1 MDNIC
6 EQIVVKSRTGSDRIK
21 AVLIIL
27 GMAVLSAAL
36 LFLAFITGFLVFLLV
51 AIAGVVGGIYL
62 LNGIEVEY
70 EYIVTNNELDIDKI
84 IGRRSRKRMITVDL
98 SQAEDLCVYNAENEP
113 EADATVF
120 ATTGLEK
127 DAYYLFVQHSD
138 YGKVGIIFNPNART
152 REAMI
157 REFPYALRTRL
168 SENIDNKN
176 TDSENNDNKNTD
188 GEDR

>member
-21 AVLIIL
+21 AVLVIM
-27 GMAVLSAAL
+27 GMAVLSAVL
-36 LFLAFITGFLVFLLV
+36 LFLAFITGFLVFLLI
-51 AIAGVVGGIYL
+51 AIVGVVGGVYL

-84 IGRRSRKRMITVDL
+84 IGRRTRKRMITVDL
-98 SQAEDLCVYNAENEP
+98 SKAEDLCVYNAENEP

-138 YGKVGIIFNPNART
+138 YGKVGIIFNPNSRT

-157 REFPYALRTRL
+157 REFPYALKTRL
-168 SENIDNKN
+168 QKSENNSENIDNKN
-176 TDSENNDNKNTD
+176 AD
-188 GEDR
+188 GEKQ

>member
-6 EQIVVKSRTGSDRIK
+6 EQIVVKSRTSSDRIK
-21 AVLIIL
+21 VVLIIL
-27 GMAVLSAAL
+27 GMALLSAVL

-70 EYIVTNNELDIDKI
+70 EYIITNNELDIDKI
-84 IGRRSRKRMITVDL
+84 IGRRTRKRMITVDL
-98 SQAEDLCVYNAENEP
+98 SKAEDLCVYNAENEP

-157 REFPYALRTRL
+157 REFPYALKTKL
-168 SENIDNKN
+168 EKSNNSDSENSKSENID
-176 TDSENNDNKNTD
+176 
-188 GEDR
+188 GEKQ

>member
-6 EQIVVKSRTGSDRIK
+6 EQIVVKSRTGGDRAK

-27 GMAVLSAAL
+27 GMAVLSAVL
-36 LFLAFITGFLVFLLV
+36 LFLAFITGFLVLV
-51 AIAGVVGGIYL
+51 LIAIAAVVGGIYL

-70 EYIVTNNELDIDKI
+70 EYIITNNELDIDKI
-84 IGRRSRKRMITVDL
+84 IGRRTRKRMITVDL
-98 SQAEDLCVYNAENEP
+98 SQAEDLCVYNSETEP
-113 EADATVF
+113 ETDATVF

-127 DAYYLFVQHSD
+127 DAYYLFVRHSD
-138 YGKVGIIFNPNART
+138 YGKVGVIFNPNSRT

-168 SENIDNKN
+168 GENIDSK
-176 TDSENNDNKNTD
+176 KTD
-188 GEDR
+188 GESKDSKNADGENQ

>member
-6 EQIVVKSRTGSDRIK
+6 EQIVLKSRTSGDRTK

-27 GMAVLSAAL
+27 GMAVLSAVL

-84 IGRRSRKRMITVDL
+84 VGRRTRKRMITVDL
-98 SQAEDLCVYNAENEP
+98 SKAEDLCVYSAENEP
-113 EADATVF
+113 ESDTTVF

-138 YGKVGIIFNPNART
+138 YGKVGIIFNPNSRT

-157 REFPYALRTRL
+157 REFPYALRTKL
-168 SENIDNKN
+168 SATIDNKN
-176 TDSENNDNKNTD
+176 TDSESNDIENTD
-188 GEDR
+188 GENQ